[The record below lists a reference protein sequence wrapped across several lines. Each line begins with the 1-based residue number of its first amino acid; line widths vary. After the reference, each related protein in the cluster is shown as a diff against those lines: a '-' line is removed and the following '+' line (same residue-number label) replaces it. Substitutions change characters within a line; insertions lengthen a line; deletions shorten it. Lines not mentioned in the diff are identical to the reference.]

1 MTDSFPLPSRAQRQR
16 GFTLIELSIVLVLM
30 AMAITTLF
38 QIQRE
43 QLLGNTS
50 LAVAQSYQ
58 RMNKAVSGYMQ
69 TYYSVLTDE
78 TRIRP
83 ECSNPYWLAGS
94 TGSAR
99 SNGCRLALQING
111 GAVVQVDNGLQ
122 PTPRELAQLGFL
134 SGGNNYNDVLPLPT
148 LTDGNPSLAF
158 TPGDFLVRDIA
169 GAIIPRYMV
178 VIQNICI
185 NGGSVNVVSVTG
197 SCTTGS
203 KDLRSW
209 VFNSQPFLESQT
221 SSTTVLDRA
230 LEYLGADGYLSG
242 PADPANPN
250 ASELRSLAKS
260 PEPLQGNFTRTA
272 TGVGAPYILAVRSG
286 YGSADWSL
294 FKKQVTDLAN
304 TVGTLSGNL
313 SALSSTV
320 VNNYNFLNGRIN
332 DTNASIDSKVKTAID
347 AYDFKTKITEVLKTV
362 DLSASIAA
370 GSEYVQLKIHPCYVG
385 DLEIT
390 YNTFLNKTKKEQFI
404 TASGSNCEFKSTG
417 AGQGWVITDLPYDA
431 WMPVLVEF
439 YGAIG
444 NDFRTGRIWR
454 NNRWVWA
461 IYSWGQQNGGWLQY
475 SHIRFVRTG
484 TDTTQT
490 DGIEAVRCCTNP
502 GVIYTDQLWK
512 ATDRW

>member
-1 MTDSFPLPSRAQRQR
+1 MTDSFPLPRRAQRQR

-83 ECSNPYWLAGS
+83 ECSNPYWRAGS

-99 SNGCRLALQING
+99 SNGCRVDLQING
-111 GAVVQVDNGLQ
+111 GALVRVDNGLQ
-122 PTPRELAQLGFL
+122 PTPSELAQLGFL
-134 SGGNNYNDVLPLPT
+134 SGGSSYTDVLPLPT
-148 LTDGNPSLAF
+148 LTNGNPSLAYI
-158 TPGDFLVRDIA
+158 PGDFLVRDIA
-169 GAIIPRYMV
+169 GAITPRYMV
-178 VIQNICI
+178 LIQNICI
-185 NGGSVNVVSVTG
+185 NGGNVSVVSVTG

-221 SSTTVLDRA
+221 SATTVLDRA

-242 PADPANPN
+242 PADLANPN

-260 PEPLQGNFTRTA
+260 PEPLQSNFTRTA

-294 FKKQVTDLAN
+294 FKKQVSDLSS

-320 VNNYNFLNGRIN
+320 VNNFNFLNGRIN
-332 DTNASIDSKVKTAID
+332 DTN
-347 AYDFKTKITEVLKTV
+347 
-362 DLSASIAA
+362 ASIAA
-370 GSEYVQLKIHPCYVG
+370 GSEYVQLKIHPCYSG
-385 DLEIT
+385 DLEIR
-390 YNTFLNKTKKEQFI
+390 YNTYLNKVKREQFI
-404 TASGSNCEFKSTG
+404 TASGSPCQFGSFG
-417 AGQGWVITDLPYDA
+417 SGSGWVITDLPYDS
-431 WMPVLVEF
+431 WMPVLMEF
-439 YGAIG
+439 YGSIG
-444 NDFRTGRIWR
+444 SDFRTGRIWR
-454 NNRWVWA
+454 DNRWVWA
-461 IYSWGQQNGGWLQY
+461 IYSWGQQNGGWQQY
-475 SHIRFVRTG
+475 SQIQFVRTG
-484 TDTTQT
+484 TNTSQT
-490 DGIEAVRCCTNP
+490 DRLEAVRCCNNP
-502 GVIYTDQLWK
+502 GVTYTNQVWK